1 MAAST
6 CNEEAAMIKHGIDQ
20 DALITRFSQ
29 ATAEQGE
36 ALRKAVQEATLK
48 GLQGR
53 ELTLAHIKQVLNTVA
68 KTAASGMAA
77 SPLANTDAEALLGK
91 AFAGMDAALEQAVQ
105 AHRTV
110 LQQLVDQ
117 GASLRET
124 QLKKALADIEKMEDS
139 LFDAIRKAAAGAGAS
154 FEGPWAGVL
163 KAVQGKTTHTGAEA
177 SATLQQLLDDTQ
189 KGLRESRALGM
200 KASQAM
206 LDGYATLASGV
217 LIGMSEALQGG
228 APPSAGAARRAR
240 KS

>member
-1 MAAST
+1 M
-6 CNEEAAMIKHGIDQ
+6 MKHGIDQ
-20 DALITRFSQ
+20 DALITRFAE
-29 ATAEQGE
+29 ATAQQGE
-36 ALRKAVQEATLK
+36 ALRKAVQQATLK
-48 GLQGR
+48 GLQAR
-53 ELTLAHIKQVLNTVA
+53 ELTLSHIKQVLNTVA
-68 KTAASGMAA
+68 TTAASAMAD
-77 SPLANTDAEALLGK
+77 SPLAQTDVEALLGK

-105 AHRTV
+105 AHRKV
-110 LQQLVDQ
+110 LRQMVEQ
-117 GASLRET
+117 GASLGET

-139 LFDAIRKAAAGAGAS
+139 LFDAIRKAAAGAGTS
-154 FEGPWAGVL
+154 LEGPWAGVL
-163 KAVQGKTTHTGAEA
+163 KSVQGKTTQTGAEA

-228 APPSAGAARRAR
+228 EPPGASATRRAR